1 MFTSGGEYMNKY
13 KTIVFFALFFL
24 HSICINLVHP
34 ITTTYVNS
42 LILPDYYFGFFFSL
56 MSLGQVVGAIIFG
69 FLSDKIGRK
78 WLIVLGIIGY
88 GLAQLGFGFIN
99 TYPLLILL
107 FRVIAGIFISAP
119 NTLFVS
125 LCLDISTNDKKVK
138 YLSLLS
144 SASILGASLGYEL
157 GGSLYNYA
165 NFSISQVFIFQFILC
180 LTTSL
185 LFAIS
190 MKESKGSISNT
201 TSTKKFSIKSLLSL
215 NLASSILLIALLV
228 LTIGQI
234 LISKYLDTYIIHI
247 GYEPATLGHYVL
259 LTGIVGA
266 LSNLLI
272 IPLVKKINNKH
283 LLFILLSLV
292 LASSLLTFITFSSGD
307 NVMIFLLSTHLIY
320 CICKSIITPLEQNEL
335 SKHISNENNG
345 KIMGARQTML
355 SIGNVLGPLLGS
367 MIYTKGNP
375 SVFIISGY
383 IILISLGIYL
393 IYFLFSRHKLYKI
406 N

>member
-1 MFTSGGEYMNKY
+1 MNKY
-13 KTIVFFALFFL
+13 KTILFFALFFL

-56 MSLGQVVGAIIFG
+56 MSLGQVLGSIVFG

-78 WLIVLGIIGY
+78 WLIVMGIMGY

-107 FRVIAGIFISAP
+107 FRVLAGIFISAP

-125 LCLDISTNDKKVK
+125 LCLDISTDDKKVK

-144 SASILGASLGYEL
+144 CASILGASLGYEL

-165 NFSISQVFIFQFILC
+165 NFSIAEVFIFQFSLC
-180 LTTSL
+180 IITSSIFAVFMNENKGNITT
-185 LFAIS
+185 
-190 MKESKGSISNT
+190 NQPP
-201 TSTKKFSIKSLLSL
+201 KKFSFKSLLSL
-215 NLASSILLIALLV
+215 NVISSILLIALLV

-272 IPLVKKINNKH
+272 IPLIKKIKNNH
-283 LLFILLSLV
+283 LLFILLSLI
-292 LASSLLTFITFSSGD
+292 LFSSILTFITFSSKD
-307 NVMIFLLSTHLIY
+307 NIMVFLLSTHLIY
-320 CICKSIITPLEQNEL
+320 SICKSIITPLEQNEL
-335 SKHISNENNG
+335 SKHTSSENNG

-367 MIYTKGNP
+367 VIYTKGNP
-375 SVFIISGY
+375 TVFIISGY
-383 IILISLGIYL
+383 IILISLVIYI
-393 IYFLFSRHKLYKI
+393 IYFFIFRKTYKTK
-406 N
+406 

>member
-1 MFTSGGEYMNKY
+1 MSKI
-13 KTIVFFALFFL
+13 KTVLFFIL
-24 HSICINLVHP
+24 FFMHSICINFVHP
-34 ITTTYVNS
+34 VTTTYVNS
-42 LILPDYYFGFFFSL
+42 LNLPDYYFGFFFSL
-56 MSLGQVVGAIIFG
+56 MSLGQVIGAIIFG

-88 GLAQLGFGFIN
+88 SIAQLGFGFIN

-107 FRVIAGIFISAP
+107 FRVIAGIFVSAP

-125 LCLDISTNDKKVK
+125 MCLDISTTDKKVK
-138 YLSLLS
+138 YLSLLNCVS
-144 SASILGASLGYEL
+144 LLGASCGYEI

-165 NFSISQVFIFQFILC
+165 NFSISQIFISQFSLC
-180 LTTSL
+180 FITSL
-185 LFAIS
+185 LFS
-190 MKESKGSISNT
+190 LFMKDNKKNAT
-201 TSTKKFSIKSLLSL
+201 TKNFKKTSFKNLISL
-215 NLASSILLIALLV
+215 NSVSTILLIALLT

-272 IPLVKKINNKH
+272 IPFIKKIKNKY

-292 LASSLLTFITFSSGD
+292 LLSSILTFVTFSFKD
-307 NVMIFLLSTHLIY
+307 NIMTFLLSTHLIY
-320 CICKSIITPLEQNEL
+320 CICKSMITPLEQNEL
-335 SKHISNENNG
+335 SKHVSSEDNG

-355 SIGNVLGPLLGS
+355 SIGNVVGPLLGS
-367 MIYTKGNP
+367 AIYTKGNP
-375 SVFIISGY
+375 LIFIISACILLVSLVIY
-383 IILISLGIYL
+383 II
-393 IYFLFSRHKLYKI
+393 YFFLLKRKSAKTF
-406 N
+406 

>member
-1 MFTSGGEYMNKY
+1 MNKY
-13 KTIVFFALFFL
+13 KTILFFALFFL

-56 MSLGQVVGAIIFG
+56 MSLGQVLGSIVFG

-78 WLIVLGIIGY
+78 WLIVMGIIGY

-107 FRVIAGIFISAP
+107 FRVLAGIFISAP

-125 LCLDISTNDKKVK
+125 LCLDISTDDKKVK

-144 SASILGASLGYEL
+144 CASILGASLGYEL

-165 NFSISQVFIFQFILC
+165 NFSIAEVFIFQFSLC
-180 LTTSL
+180 IITSSI
-185 LFAIS
+185 FAVF
-190 MKESKGSISNT
+190 MNESKGNIT
-201 TSTKKFSIKSLLSL
+201 TNQPPKKFSFKSLLSL
-215 NLASSILLIALLV
+215 NVISSILLIGLLV

-272 IPLVKKINNKH
+272 IPLIKKIKNNH
-283 LLFILLSLV
+283 LLFILLSLI
-292 LASSLLTFITFSSGD
+292 LFSSILTFITFSSKD
-307 NVMIFLLSTHLIY
+307 NIMVFLLSTHLIY
-320 CICKSIITPLEQNEL
+320 SICKSIITPLEQNEL
-335 SKHISNENNG
+335 SKHTSSENNG

-367 MIYTKGNP
+367 VIYTKGNP
-375 SVFIISGY
+375 TVFIISGY
-383 IILISLGIYL
+383 IILISLVIYI
-393 IYFLFSRHKLYKI
+393 IYFFIFRKTYKTK
-406 N
+406 

>member
-1 MFTSGGEYMNKY
+1 MSKY
-13 KTIVFFALFFL
+13 KTILFFILFFL
-24 HSICINLVHP
+24 HSIGINLVHP
-34 ITTTYVNS
+34 VTTTYVNS
-42 LILPDYYFGFFFSL
+42 LNLPDYYFGFFFSL
-56 MSLGQVVGAIIFG
+56 MSLGQVIGAVTFG
-69 FLSDKIGRK
+69 FMSDKIGRK
-78 WLIVLGIIGY
+78 WLIVIGILGY

-107 FRVIAGIFISAP
+107 FRVIAGIFVSAP
-119 NTLFVS
+119 NTLFIS
-125 LCLDISTNDKKVK
+125 LCLDISTNENKVK
-138 YLSLLS
+138 YLSFLS
-144 SASILGASLGYEL
+144 CASLLGASLGYEI

-165 NFSISQVFIFQFILC
+165 NLSISQVFIFQFCFC

-185 LFAIS
+185 MFAVFI
-190 MKESKGSISNT
+190 KDIKKNKSNLQT
-201 TSTKKFSIKSLLSL
+201 TKKFSIKNLLSL
-215 NLASSILLIALLV
+215 NLVSGVLLIALLT

-283 LLFILLSLV
+283 LLYILLSLV
-292 LASSLLTFITFSSGD
+292 LLSSILTFITFSSKD
-307 NVMIFLLSTHLIY
+307 NIMVFLLSTHLIY
-320 CICKSIITPLEQNEL
+320 CICKSTITPLEQNEL
-335 SKHISNENNG
+335 SKHSSNEDNG

-367 MIYTKGNP
+367 VLYTKGNP
-375 SVFIISGY
+375 FIFIISGFIILASLAIY
-383 IILISLGIYL
+383 IIYFSLNKKYQ
-393 IYFLFSRHKLYKI
+393 